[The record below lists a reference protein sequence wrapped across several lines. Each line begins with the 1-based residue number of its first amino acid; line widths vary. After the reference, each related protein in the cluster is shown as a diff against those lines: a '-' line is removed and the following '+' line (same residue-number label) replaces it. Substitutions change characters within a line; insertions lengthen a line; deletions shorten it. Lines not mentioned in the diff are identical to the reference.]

1 MPSRILIV
9 DDEPAVADLIE
20 AVLVGE
26 GYTVAIARDGAQGLL
41 LARDWRPDLILMD
54 VMLPGVDGGTAIR
67 RLKSDPETADIPIV
81 AMSAGRTIRR
91 PIGGA
96 LPRPMPPSPNRSTS
110 TRSSRRSSSISPAAA
125 PKATDSAAAA
135 AQPATIDGGSS
146 LPRPS
151 PSSFPP
157 TTSATTSRRCCR
169 FCSPS
174 VPT

>member
-1 MPSRILIV
+1 MSARVLIV

-67 RLKSDPETADIPIV
+67 RLKSDPQTADIPIV

-91 PIGGA
+91 QSEELAEADAA
-96 LPRPMPPSPNRSTS
+96 LAKPFDIDALLAQVEFHL
-110 TRSSRRSSSISPAAA
+110 SRRRADP
-125 PKATDSAAAA
+125 D
-135 AQPATIDGGSS
+135 
-146 LPRPS
+146 
-151 PSSFPP
+151 
-157 TTSATTSRRCCR
+157 
-169 FCSPS
+169 
-174 VPT
+174 